1 MSGQD
6 RDLQEE
12 LASDQGQ
19 GLTVKR
25 LRWPWE
31 NLVGRSDSDPVGLG
45 YLISQIR
52 DITCIF
58 RYIELFL
65 GIVMSWNTKY
75 TKYTYMTTNTK

>member
-45 YLISQIR
+45 YLNSQIR
-52 DITCIF
+52 NNSCLI
-58 RYIELFL
+58 RYIDLFL
-65 GIVMSWNTKY
+65 GIGMNWNTKY
-75 TKYTYMTTNTK
+75 TKYTSMTTNTK